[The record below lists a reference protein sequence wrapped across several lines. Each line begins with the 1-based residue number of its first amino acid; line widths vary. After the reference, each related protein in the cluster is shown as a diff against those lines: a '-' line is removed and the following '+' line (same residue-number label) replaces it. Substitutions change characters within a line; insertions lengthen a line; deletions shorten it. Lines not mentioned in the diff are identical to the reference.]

1 MRIRIQKIN
10 SGVMF
15 TAMTANGKPTKRI
28 TKPIK
33 ELTWNAFEWYHQQVL
48 NAFAERGIADI
59 GDFKR
64 SCPTRD
70 EKTGILTLELN
81 PWGFVLRH
89 ALCDGRGCE
98 GCDSGFVMPNSG
110 SVPTSGRTRVLACY
124 LNPLIAYGDEF
135 YLDKDFTAM

>member
-1 MRIRIQKIN
+1 MGSFWLQRPSKKERRSSKTHSDVKRSVRGKEISMRIRIQKIN

-98 GCDSGFVMPNSG
+98 GCDS
-110 SVPTSGRTRVLACY
+110 
-124 LNPLIAYGDEF
+124 
-135 YLDKDFTAM
+135 